1 MKQRTALSLD
11 GFSLSFEAVAYF
23 LAGHYRDVK
32 LAPKAVKAVRKG
44 RAFVE
49 KLLARGEP
57 IYGVNT
63 GFGKLAGVRI
73 ADDRLEELQ
82 LNLIR
87 SHSCGVGAPLPE
99 STVRLAMLLR
109 VNSLCHGNSG
119 VRVDVLE
126 SLLAMLRK
134 GVTPWVPEKGS
145 VGASGDLAPLSHIM
159 LVLIGEGRA
168 YFKNKLMNGRAAMKA
183 AGIKP
188 LTLRAKEGLALI
200 NGTQIIQ
207 AIGLT
212 AIIEARTLVKL
223 GDLTA
228 AMSLE
233 ALRGTDRAFDAR
245 LAKLRPHPGH
255 ALVAGNMRKLM
266 RGSEIRESHRFGD
279 ERVQDAYSLRCIP
292 QVHGAVRDGLGWV
305 IEVFRREL
313 NAVTDNPIL
322 FPDDNDVVSGGNF
335 HGQPLAMALDYLAI
349 AIAELGAMAER
360 RVESMVNPDLSNL
373 PPFLVKESGLNSGL
387 MIAQVT
393 AAALASENKVLCHPA
408 SVDTIPTSANK
419 EDHVSMG
426 VTAARKALEVIG
438 NVRKIIV
445 IEMLC
450 ARCALEY
457 HRPLKTGTLTEK
469 AVRLL
474 MRNIKPLTRDRRI
487 YEDFETIEALLDKGA
502 FDDVLAKLE

>member
-1 MKQRTALSLD
+1 
-11 GFSLSFEAVAYF
+11 
-23 LAGHYRDVK
+23 
-32 LAPKAVKAVRKG
+32 
-44 RAFVE
+44 
-49 KLLARGEP
+49 
-57 IYGVNT
+57 
-63 GFGKLAGVRI
+63 
-73 ADDRLEELQ
+73 
-82 LNLIR
+82 
-87 SHSCGVGAPLPE
+87 
-99 STVRLAMLLR
+99 
-109 VNSLCHGNSG
+109 
-119 VRVDVLE
+119 
-126 SLLAMLRK
+126 
-134 GVTPWVPEKGS
+134 
-145 VGASGDLAPLSHIM
+145 
-159 LVLIGEGRA
+159 
-168 YFKNKLMNGRAAMKA
+168 
-183 AGIKP
+183 
-188 LTLRAKEGLALI
+188 
-200 NGTQIIQ
+200 
-207 AIGLT
+207 
-212 AIIEARTLVKL
+212 
-223 GDLTA
+223 
-228 AMSLE
+228 
-233 ALRGTDRAFDAR
+233 
-245 LAKLRPHPGH
+245 
-255 ALVAGNMRKLM
+255 MRKLM